1 MTVKKASKAVDNSST
16 PILPDLD
23 NINLDDITPVNI
35 DPMPD
40 DPDGAGTDSPDA
52 EGDQASPVSLET
64 QIMAD
69 KMLIKTA
76 VDSIGNVVYSITKI
90 DAAKMDDISDQ
101 LADMWAGHIPE
112 LSPNT
117 ALLLAT
123 LFVVSPKVAAIVS
136 GLKDKKTRADA
147 GGADQIVPDPVAAAD
162 PAPTTPDK
170 AAA

>member
-1 MTVKKASKAVDNSST
+1 MVTKNVNKAVENNST

-23 NINLDDITPVNI
+23 NINIDAITPVNI
-35 DPMPD
+35 EPMAD
-40 DPDGAGTDSPDA
+40 DPDGVGADNPDA
-52 EGDQASPVSLET
+52 EGNQEPSVSFDT

-76 VDSIGNVVYSITKI
+76 IETIGNIIYSITKV
-90 DAAKMDDISDQ
+90 DAARMNDISDQ

-136 GLKDKKTRADA
+136 GIKQSKQSAA
-147 GGADQIVPDPVAAAD
+147 GADSLPEADPVPAA
-162 PAPTTPDK
+162 PDAK

>member
-23 NINLDDITPVNI
+23 NINIDNIEPVNI
-35 DPMPD
+35 EPMPD
-40 DPDGAGTDSPDA
+40 DPAGGADSPDA
-52 EGDQASPVSLET
+52 EDNQAPPVSLDT
-64 QIMAD
+64 QLMAD
-69 KMLIKTA
+69 KMLIKAA
-76 VDSIGNVVYSITKI
+76 VDTIGNVLYSITKV

-136 GLKDKKTRADA
+136 GLKEKKLNADA
-147 GGADQIVPDPVAAAD
+147 GADQIAPDLAPAAPDAKAD
-162 PAPTTPDK
+162 AK